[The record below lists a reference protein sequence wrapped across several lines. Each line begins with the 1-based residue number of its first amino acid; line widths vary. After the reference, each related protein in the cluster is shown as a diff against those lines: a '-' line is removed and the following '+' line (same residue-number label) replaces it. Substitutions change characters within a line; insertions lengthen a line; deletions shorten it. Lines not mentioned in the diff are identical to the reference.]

1 MHLIIK
7 TQTHAPNNNNENCC
21 VPNFA
26 LKIISAHTQSSQ
38 TSLQKACNK
47 DQPLHSSREP
57 KHYNMPALSQ
67 MHLLSART
75 RTHPA
80 THANTGDED
89 GRTGGSNF
97 LLFFTPR

>member
-21 VPNFA
+21 VPNLA

-57 KHYNMPALSQ
+57 KHYNMPALTNASLKCA
-67 MHLLSART
+67 HAHTPGHT
-75 RTHPA
+75 R
-80 THANTGDED
+80 
-89 GRTGGSNF
+89 
-97 LLFFTPR
+97 